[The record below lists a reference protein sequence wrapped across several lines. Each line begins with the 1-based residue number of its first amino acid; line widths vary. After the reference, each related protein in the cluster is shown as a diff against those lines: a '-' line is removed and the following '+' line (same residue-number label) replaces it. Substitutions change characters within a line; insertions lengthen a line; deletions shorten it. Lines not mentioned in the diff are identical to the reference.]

1 MQMAVQLLIIIQGEI
16 MAQTGKTAPRK
27 LWVLFI
33 LFLALALTACASAE
47 RAEEKTMQSL
57 NASVEAFNSAFRWED
72 YSSAA
77 AFVPADKKDLFWAE
91 VDRFKG
97 KIRLIEYQVREVHH
111 AENGNRATA
120 VVYFQYWRPES
131 PTVQT
136 ATFTQ
141 KWYFPETGKTA
152 KERLWKVSDSGFSAI
167 SSRNAGF

>member
-1 MQMAVQLLIIIQGEI
+1 MARN
-16 MAQTGKTAPRK
+16 GKITPRK
-27 LWVLFI
+27 VWIIFI
-33 LFLALALTACASAE
+33 LFLALVPASCASTGTHD
-47 RAEEKTMQSL
+47 EKKL
-57 NASVEAFNSAFRWED
+57 LELLKASIETYTSAFRWED
-72 YSSAA
+72 YDAAA
-77 AFVPADKKDLFWAE
+77 AFVPADRKEQFWAE

-97 KIRLIEYQVREVHH
+97 KIRLIDFQVREVKR